1 MWGDHPQFALA
12 LTRTGTAVLGSR
24 SECGR
29 SETAP
34 AVGNFEVHRLTSS
47 SALFLMA
54 RTECESHFF
63 AGPRGNIQFGT
74 GD

>member
-1 MWGDHPQFALA
+1 MWGDHPPLALA
-12 LTRTGTAVLGSR
+12 LRRTGTAVLGSR

-29 SETAP
+29 SQTTP
-34 AVGNFEVHRLTSS
+34 AAENFEVHRLTSS
-47 SALFLMA
+47 SDLFLMA
-54 RTECESHFF
+54 LTECESHFF